1 MAATATLNVRLSES
15 LKNHGMQVLDRA
27 GVSTTQAVRSL
38 FEYME
43 REQSLPDYMQ
53 AAPCAGTDERR
64 AVLRDFAGCAAD
76 AGPAADVAQ
85 AKVARLARLVD
96 GELA

>member
-1 MAATATLNVRLSES
+1 MAATATLNIRLSES
-15 LKNHGMQVLDRA
+15 LKSHGLQVLDRA

-53 AAPCAGTDERR
+53 PEACSGAAERR
-64 AVLRDFAGCAAD
+64 AALRDFAGSAAG
-76 AGPAADVAQ
+76 AACEADVAA
-85 AKVARLARLVD
+85 AKEARLARLVD
-96 GELA
+96 GAWG

>member
-15 LKNHGMQVLDRA
+15 LKNHGTQVLDRA

-43 REQSLPDYMQ
+43 REQSLPDYMR
-53 AAPCAGTDERR
+53 AAPCAGIDERR
-64 AVLRDFAGCAAD
+64 GALRDFAGCAAGTASEEGV
-76 AGPAADVAQ
+76 AGVKA
-85 AKVARLARLVD
+85 ARLARLVD
-96 GELA
+96 GNLA

>member
-53 AAPCAGTDERR
+53 AAPCADTDERR
-64 AVLRDFAGCAAD
+64 AALRDFAGCAV
-76 AGPAADVAQ
+76 GIGSGADVAQ
-85 AKVARLARLVD
+85 VKAARLARLVD
-96 GELA
+96 GNLA